1 MQYKLHELAALV
13 SAHRWHNRDAVW
25 GVPVMSKQRQFIPVA
40 LLALMPIVLT
50 GCGGGGG
57 GGGAAPPSGSTT
69 YTIGGT
75 VNGLT
80 GTGLVLRNNGG
91 DDLVIASDGV
101 FTFATPV
108 ANGGAYA
115 VTAFTQPRPVSPSD
129 PTQSCSVSNGSGV
142 VAGANIDDV
151 LVTCANAYTTLQIE
165 VGSYSSCALL
175 NYNQLKCWGWNAY
188 GQLAQGDTVDRGDD
202 AGEMGNAL
210 MQIDVRAPRTVV
222 QMETGGEHACAVLD
236 NGRVRCWGR
245 NDRGQLG
252 LGDVDNRGDA
262 PGEMGDNLS
271 TVDLGS
277 GRSALQVAV
286 GNQHSCALLDNGGV
300 KCWGRNDFGQL
311 GQGHNFDKGDGP
323 NELGDFLSEIA
334 LDASYGTVTQIAAGG
349 FHTCA
354 LFDSGNV
361 QCWGV
366 NDQGQLGLGDTESRG
381 DEVNEMGTNLPAVNL
396 GTGRTAVQISAG
408 LYHTC
413 ALLDND
419 RVKCWGR
426 NLEGQLG
433 LGDTDNRGDAANE
446 MGDALPVI
454 ALGQGLLGQPLSTS
468 QVSAGGWHTCALLN
482 TNLVKCWGTNS
493 AGELGIGDTLRRGDD
508 AGEMGNALPVIDL
521 GTGRTAV
528 QVSAG
533 SAHSCARLDNGDV
546 KCWGDALFGQI
557 GLIDEIGSNADNYRG
572 DQPEDMGDNLPAI
585 DLGAPVL

>member
-1 MQYKLHELAALV
+1 MTKQRRFSPVAFLALV
-13 SAHRWHNRDAVW
+13 
-25 GVPVMSKQRQFIPVA
+25 
-40 LLALMPIVLT
+40 PIVLA

-75 VNGLT
+75 VTGLT
-80 GTGLVLRNNGG
+80 GTGLVLRNSGS
-91 DDLVIASDGV
+91 DDLVIASNGA
-101 FTFATPV
+101 FTFAAPV
-108 ANGGAYA
+108 TNGNAYA
-115 VTAFTQPRPVSPSD
+115 VTVFTQPRPVAMSN
-129 PTQSCSVSNGSGV
+129 PTQSCSVSNGSDV
-142 VAGANIDDV
+142 VAGANVVDV
-151 LVTCANAYTTLQIE
+151 LVTCANAYTTLQID

-175 NYNQLKCWGWNAY
+175 NNNQLKCWGWNAY

-202 AGEMGNAL
+202 TSEMGNAL
-210 MQIDVRAPRTVV
+210 TQIDVRTPRTVV

-236 NGRVRCWGR
+236 NGRIRCWGR

-252 LGDVDNRGDA
+252 LGDADNRGDA
-262 PGEMGDNLS
+262 PGEMGDNLPS
-271 TVDLGS
+271 VDLGS

-300 KCWGRNDFGQL
+300 KCWGRNDYGQL

-381 DEVNEMGTNLPAVNL
+381 DEANEMGVNLPAVNL
-396 GTGRTAVQISAG
+396 GTGRTAGQISAG
-408 LYHTC
+408 GYHTC
-413 ALLDND
+413 ALLDTD

-433 LGDTDNRGDAANE
+433 QGDTENRGDDVNE

-454 ALGQGLLGQPLSTS
+454 ALGQGPLGQPLSTS
-468 QVSAGGWHTCALLN
+468 QVSAGGWHTCSLLN

-493 AGELGIGDTLRRGDD
+493 AGQLGLGDTLQRGDD
-508 AGEMGNALPVIDL
+508 AGEMGDVLPVIDL
-521 GTGRTAV
+521 GTGRTAA

-533 SAHSCARLDNGDV
+533 NAHSCARLDNGDV

-557 GLIDEIGSNADNYRG
+557 GLVDEIGTNADNYRG
-572 DQPEDMGDNLPAI
+572 DQSEDMGDNLPAV
-585 DLGAPVL
+585 DLGAPVP